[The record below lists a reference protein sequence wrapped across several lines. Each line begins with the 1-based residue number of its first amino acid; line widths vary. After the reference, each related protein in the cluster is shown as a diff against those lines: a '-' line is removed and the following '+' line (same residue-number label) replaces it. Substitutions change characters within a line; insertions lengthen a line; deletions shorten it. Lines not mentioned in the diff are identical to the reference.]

1 MAKIDLNDYLEK
13 LTEPEDRETVANRA
27 YQRELFEQYV
37 TKDGNFP
44 EQRAQLLEDFRAGKE
59 LTGPKGL
66 RRKLGAFDLEYFGRA
81 YLAHYF
87 VRPSPKFHGE
97 LDRIWREGVLKG
109 MNPELDA
116 KRISRA
122 DGCRRAI
129 EAPRGHAKS
138 TTFTFKDD
146 LHAAVYGYKH
156 YIIILSDSSEQAEGF
171 LVDIKTELEENA
183 ALKEDFGE
191 LEGKVWKSSVILLAN
206 GVKIEAI
213 GSGKKIRG
221 RRHKQWRPDLIVC
234 DDLENDENVNTPEQ
248 RKKLRDWFYKA
259 VSKAGDTY
267 TDIVYIGT
275 LLHFD
280 ALLAN
285 VAKNPSYKSVRY
297 QGVISFATNGELWDA
312 WESIFTDLSNDNRQ
326 EDALEFFQANREAM
340 LEGTAVLWEEKLSYY
355 DLMVIRISE
364 GEASFN
370 SEIQNDPIDP
380 ENCTFQEEWF
390 DFWDDEGKA
399 QPDFSD
405 PKFLFVGANDPSL
418 GKNKKS
424 DTSSIIALAKDTQ
437 TGYLYVVIA
446 DIAKRKPDQII
457 EDALDASRRLQRE
470 YKRPYYKFGVE
481 TVQFQYYF
489 AEIMRQR
496 AAAVGEYLPSSTHNA
511 LWNWAGVY
519 TWCQETYSSNTSLRA
534 RRGFTSARI
543 WFYNSATYSVS
554 FVGFRPVLEILN
566 TDPLISDSDR
576 DLGDK
581 NSNFTI
587 TYTVDDADS
596 GDVLTATESLDGQ
609 TTKSFAPTR
618 NLVNTI
624 SVDVDSLSL
633 GKHTVKVV
641 VSDGQGG
648 TATRTWTFTRTNSAP
663 TISGSD
669 GNLGDK
675 NLGFTYAY
683 TIDDADGDTLT
694 VVEEL
699 NDETIRTINN
709 APKGE
714 ELTVTITSEKLYALG
729 LNSVNTLKI
738 TVTDGKGGTAYRRV
752 TFKRTNSAPT
762 ISGQD
767 KALGLKNG
775 SFAENYTVSDVEG
788 DNVVVTEFVD
798 DVQIRSYQATLGQQ
812 ETIELTREKWLSLTN
827 GQHQLRIEAVDGNFA
842 TSVRVFSFSKK
853 ETVIKFEL
861 AAPEETD
868 AAATKVLVTPT
879 WKIEGA
885 VAKVEACNNGF
896 DAVPTWEDITAM
908 VQINRVYNFTNK
920 TKTASKWGVNIR
932 FTITKNEGFEGEVSI
947 SGFGGAYE

>member
-44 EQRAQLLEDFRAGKE
+44 EQRAQLLEDFRVGKE

-109 MNPELDA
+109 MNPEVDA

-405 PKFLFVGANDPSL
+405 PKFLFIGANDPSL

-496 AAAVGEYLPSSTHNA
+496 AAAVGEYLPIEEINSTQNKD
-511 LWNWAGVY
+511 
-519 TWCQETYSSNTSLRA
+519 
-534 RRGFTSARI
+534 ARI
-543 WFYNSATYSVS
+543 QSLQP
-554 FVGFRPVLEILN
+554 FV
-566 TDPLISDSDR
+566 
-576 DLGDK
+576 
-581 NSNFTI
+581 
-587 TYTVDDADS
+587 
-596 GDVLTATESLDGQ
+596 
-609 TTKSFAPTR
+609 
-618 NLVNTI
+618 
-624 SVDVDSLSL
+624 
-633 GKHTVKVV
+633 
-641 VSDGQGG
+641 
-648 TATRTWTFTRTNSAP
+648 
-663 TISGSD
+663 
-669 GNLGDK
+669 
-675 NLGFTYAY
+675 
-683 TIDDADGDTLT
+683 
-694 VVEEL
+694 
-699 NDETIRTINN
+699 
-709 APKGE
+709 
-714 ELTVTITSEKLYALG
+714 
-729 LNSVNTLKI
+729 
-738 TVTDGKGGTAYRRV
+738 
-752 TFKRTNSAPT
+752 
-762 ISGQD
+762 
-767 KALGLKNG
+767 KNG
-775 SFAENYTVSDVEG
+775 Y
-788 DNVVVTEFVD
+788 
-798 DVQIRSYQATLGQQ
+798 I
-812 ETIELTREKWLSLTN
+812 K
-827 GQHQLRIEAVDGNFA
+827 
-842 TSVRVFSFSKK
+842 FSKK
-853 ETVIKFEL
+853 HKTLLKQMTEYPMGKNDD
-861 AAPEETD
+861 APDGSRWRSSWRLTSRSGAGSTTEASSPAPSTSGAEPTKEVRRMIIQENTIIHGD
-868 AAATKVLVTPT
+868 SSPCSVRWSRRVSTQSSQTRPTASTMSLRRGRPSRTTRAPLSGSSTTPSAYSSPARLGAAA
-879 WKIEGA
+879 
-885 VAKVEACNNGF
+885 
-896 DAVPTWEDITAM
+896 
-908 VQINRVYNFTNK
+908 
-920 TKTASKWGVNIR
+920 
-932 FTITKNEGFEGEVSI
+932 
-947 SGFGGAYE
+947 